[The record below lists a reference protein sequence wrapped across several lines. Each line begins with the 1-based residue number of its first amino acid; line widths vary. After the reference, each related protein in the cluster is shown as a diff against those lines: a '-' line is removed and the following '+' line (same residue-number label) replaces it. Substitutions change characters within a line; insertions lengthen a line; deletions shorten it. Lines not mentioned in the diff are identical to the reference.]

1 MLTWE
6 FKGSAGQNNVALFFF
21 VCFVSVFL
29 SFFFL
34 IQKIDLSAR
43 DKKADA
49 GPSMISAGKV
59 L

>member
-1 MLTWE
+1 MLSWE
-6 FKGSAGQNNVALFFF
+6 FKGSAGQNNVANFF
-21 VCFVSVFL
+21 VSFFVFVFL
-29 SFFFL
+29 ILFY

-43 DKKADA
+43 GKKKADA